1 MQAQATEVSN
11 LLSSTLAQETGAST
25 WLTALPIVEHGFAL
39 HIETQYAYAMDG
51 DLLYYHHS
59 VFVARISQ

>member
-1 MQAQATEVSN
+1 MAY
-11 LLSSTLAQETGAST
+11 
-25 WLTALPIVEHGFAL
+25 ALPIVEHGFSL
-39 HIETQYAYAMDG
+39 HFVMQYAYAMDG